1 MDVLDKILREKYEE
15 KLESESQPRLPAEE
29 IEGTKLERVPDRD
42 IELEK
47 KLIAKGEPERAAP
60 QIPEAEKFTS

>member
-1 MDVLDKILREKYEE
+1 
-15 KLESESQPRLPAEE
+15 
-29 IEGTKLERVPDRD
+29 VPDRD

-60 QIPEAEKFTS
+60 QIPEAEELTS